1 MKHLPMTTSLLI
13 LWLCAVHTAQGQGS
27 VIAGDTVAIKTADRL
42 KGAVLCFAPSSF
54 CGGCSQDLD
63 LIAYEC
69 QKLGV
74 PMRVYVQDGGLG
86 NGIYGLAED
95 RPMVTM
101 HDDELGAYARLYRV
115 ARSPFMM
122 SVSGQGLV
130 LSTGIPG
137 ARGFEVDSMLEVIR
151 SAAAMPASDVYFGP
165 KANQAR
171 FVRTVC
177 PLPGDTLMEA
187 ALKSA
192 SIMFLSEQQQILL
205 AAHSAPSRVFL
216 LDSSGAA
223 LSTTPKMPSNFT
235 YRINWPDY
243 FALSTTGDSVLA
255 FDWDIYDDRAYL
267 YWLRL
272 KDGRADT
279 IPVPPILKKR
289 YTDRPIYHQSS
300 RTAFFPLR
308 HDESRTGAKLADR
321 STILALNS
329 TGYRMLG
336 LRPQI
341 YDTDSVLP
349 VESGTYMTIHGNH
362 LWTISQFRDSLTRYD
377 LRTWDSLTVPIGLSS
392 TYYADPLPLLRE
404 HYRDPITRR
413 DTRSRTSYC
422 VDILS
427 DPGQPYVAVVY
438 VVPISKLTGKEASG
452 GMFDVVWVA
461 LIVDATTGKKIREVE
476 FPMAT
481 IPDAYHNGLFLCSVF
496 YGSRQ
501 MVKWYDMPAE

>member
-1 MKHLPMTTSLLI
+1 MKHLMNVTII
-13 LWLCAVHTAQGQGS
+13 LWLCAVHTVQGQGS
-27 VIAGDTVAIKTADRL
+27 VVAGDTVVVKTADRL
-42 KGAVLCFAPSSF
+42 KGMVLCFAPSSF

-86 NGIYGLAED
+86 NGIYGLTED

-115 ARSPFMM
+115 ARSPFVM
-122 SVSGQGLV
+122 SVSGHGVV

-137 ARGFEVDSMLEVIR
+137 ARGFEVDSMLEAIR
-151 SAAAMPASDVYFGP
+151 LAAAMPASDVYVGP
-165 KANQAR
+165 KANHVR
-171 FVRTVC
+171 FVQTVC
-177 PLPGDTLMEA
+177 PVRHDTMLEKV
-187 ALKSA
+187 LVPQTNVVYDGERNQLLLVTRNA
-192 SIMFLSEQQQILL
+192 SSNL
-205 AAHSAPSRVFL
+205 HV
-216 LDSSGAA
+216 LDSTGAV
-223 LSTTPKMPSNFT
+223 LSTTPVMPSNFT
-235 YRINWPDY
+235 YSVNWPWH
-243 FALSTTGDSVLA
+243 FALSATGDSVLA
-255 FDWDIYDDRAYL
+255 YDWDMHDNRAYL

-279 IPVPPILKKR
+279 IPVPPILKKL
-289 YTDRPIYHQSS
+289 YTDQPMYHRSS
-300 RTAFFPLR
+300 RTAFFSLR
-308 HDESRTGAKLADR
+308 HDEPRSGVKLADR
-321 STILALNS
+321 SAILALNS
-329 TGYRMLG
+329 TGYRMFG

-349 VESGTYMTIHGNH
+349 VEAGTYMTIHGNY
-362 LWTISQFRDSLTRYD
+362 LWTISKFRDSLTRYD
-377 LRTWDSLTVPIGLSS
+377 MRTWDSLSVPIGLSS

-438 VVPISKLTGKEASG
+438 VVPISKLTGKETSG
-452 GMFDVVWVA
+452 SSFDYIFVA
-461 LIVDATTGKKIREVE
+461 VLADAITGKKIREVE

-481 IPDAYHNGLFLCSVF
+481 IPDAYHNGRFLCSAY
-496 YGSRQ
+496 YGTRK
-501 MVKWYDMPAE
+501 MVKWYDAP

>member
-1 MKHLPMTTSLLI
+1 MTTSLLI
-13 LWLCAVHTAQGQGS
+13 LWLCAVHTVQGQGS
-27 VIAGDTVAIKTADRL
+27 VAAGDTVAIKTADRL

-137 ARGFEVDSMLEVIR
+137 ARGFEVDSMLEAIR
-151 SAAAMPASDVYFGP
+151 LAAAMPPSDVYFGP
-165 KANQAR
+165 KANHAR
-171 FVRTVC
+171 YSRTVC
-177 PLPGDTLMEA
+177 PARHDTMLEKV
-187 ALKSA
+187 LVPQTNVVYDGERKQLLLITRNA
-192 SIMFLSEQQQILL
+192 SSNL
-205 AAHSAPSRVFL
+205 HV
-216 LDSSGAA
+216 LDSTGAV
-223 LSTTPKMPSNFT
+223 LSTTPVMPSNFT
-235 YRINWPDY
+235 YSINWPWH
-243 FALSTTGDSVLA
+243 FALSATGDSVLA

-279 IPVPPILKKR
+279 IPVPPILKKLNHDEHAFHR
-289 YTDRPIYHQSS
+289 QSS
-300 RTAFFPLR
+300 TSFHSLR
-308 HDESRTGAKLADR
+308 YDEPRTGAKLSDR
-321 STILALNS
+321 SAILALNS
-329 TGYRMLG
+329 SGYRLFG

-349 VESGTYMTIHGNH
+349 VESGTYMAIHENY
-362 LWTISQFRDSLTRYD
+362 LWTISEFRDSLTRYD
-377 LRTWDSLTVPIGLSS
+377 LRTWDSLSVPIGLSP
-392 TYYADPLPLLRE
+392 TYYSDPLPVLRE
-404 HYRDPITRR
+404 HYCDPMTRR
-413 DTRSRTSYC
+413 NSISRMSQATALLYDPVRSRMA
-422 VDILS
+422 I
-427 DPGQPYVAVVY
+427 VY
-438 VVPISKLTGKEASG
+438 TVPVSKFTKKASTGSS
-452 GMFDVVWVA
+452 FSCIWVA

-481 IPDAYHNGLFLCSVF
+481 IPDAYHNGRFLCSAY
-496 YGSRQ
+496 YGSRK
-501 MVKWYDMPAE
+501 MVKWYDAP